1 MEQEVTAMQA
11 LITNIEPMVTQVF
24 TMVSTVATK
33 IVETP
38 LLLASFGFFL
48 VGGAVG
54 IFRRMLSA

>member
-1 MEQEVTAMQA
+1 MEGEISAMQA
-11 LITNIEPMVTQVF
+11 LITNIQPMVTEVL
-24 TMVSTVATK
+24 TMVSSVATK

>member
-1 MEQEVTAMQA
+1 MEQEVNAMDA
-11 LITNIEPMVTQVF
+11 LITSITPMVTQVF
-24 TMVSTVATK
+24 TLVTSVAEK
-33 IVETP
+33 IVSTP